1 MRRSSAIS
9 GIIGL
14 VLLAFGLVDYFIA
27 SGFRLFVYI
36 NLIAGLFAII
46 VWITS
51 SRDALSSIVG
61 RRTTRFGANAVVYS
75 VGFVGLLVAINYLA
89 SQHHRRFDMTE
100 ERVFSLSSQSVNVLK
115 NLQKPIKFYGFFE
128 GGQSPSAKSLY
139 QTYAYASPKVTF
151 ELVDPDKH
159 PELAERFKVS
169 TMGTTHIQY
178 GDEGAGTNVGET
190 TEDALTN
197 AIIKVTK
204 HTKKTI
210 YFLEGHG
217 EADPDDTQAPIGFGT
232 LRQALEGEGYE
243 VKKLLL
249 ATQAKVPEDCTILVI
264 AGPQKPLFVHE
275 LDEVNSYLKRDGRV
289 LATLQPPQP
298 DNPTDESGLIKLIG
312 DWGVQVGNDVVV
324 DQVVRLFAGPALGL
338 NPVVSTYGVHPITR
352 GFNQRTV
359 FPMVRSVEP
368 AKDLKAGL
376 SVVAIART
384 SDTSWAETD
393 LEGIFKRQTATLDDK
408 DRRGPITVC
417 AAVEADLKT
426 LGWGSGEARM
436 VVFGTTEFAN
446 NQNINTFFNRDFFI
460 NSVDWLAGQEN
471 SISIRPRSIRA
482 SRFRLTVDQF
492 SVVFALSVLLL
503 PELLLIVGIAVWW
516 ERRN

>member
-1 MRRSSAIS
+1 MRRSSALS

-14 VLLAFGLVDYFIA
+14 VLLAFGLMDYFIA
-27 SGFRLFVYI
+27 SGFRLFVYV
-36 NLIAGLFAII
+36 NLIGGLFAVII
-46 VWITS
+46 WITS
-51 SRDALSSIVG
+51 SREALSTIAG
-61 RRTTRFGANAVVYS
+61 RRATRYGANAIVYS
-75 VGFVGLLVAINYLA
+75 VGFVGLLVAVNYLS
-89 SQHHRRFDMTE
+89 SQHHRRFDLTE
-100 ERVFSLSSQSVNVLK
+100 ERVFSLSSQSVNVVA
-115 NLQKPIKFYGFFE
+115 NLQKPVKFYGFFE

-139 QTYAYASPKVTF
+139 ETYAYASPKIKF

-178 GDEGAGTNVGET
+178 GDEGSGTNV
-190 TEDALTN
+190 TELSEEALTN
-197 AIIKVTK
+197 AIIKIGK
-204 HTKKTI
+204 NTKKTI

-217 EADPDDTQAPIGFGT
+217 EADPDDTQSPTGFGT
-232 LRQALEGEGYE
+232 AKQDLEGESYD

-249 ATQAKVPEDCTILVI
+249 ATQAKVPDDCSILVI

-275 LDEVNSYLKRDGRV
+275 LDEISKYLKRDGRV
-289 LATLQPPQP
+289 VAMLQPPQP
-298 DNPTDESGLIKLIG
+298 DNPADESGLIKLLG
-312 DWGVQVGNDVVV
+312 DWGVTVGTDVVV

-338 NPVVSTYGVHPITR
+338 NPVVSTYGVHPITHS
-352 GFNQRTV
+352 FNQRTV

-376 SVVAIART
+376 SVIPIART

-408 DRRGPITVC
+408 DRRGPISVC
-417 AAVEADLKT
+417 DAVEADLKT
-426 LGWGSGEARM
+426 LGWGTGQARM
-436 VVFGTTEFAN
+436 VVFGDTEFAD
-446 NQNINTFFNRDFFI
+446 NQNINTFFNRDFYI
-460 NSVDWLAGQEN
+460 NSLDWLAGEEN
-471 SISIRPRSIRA
+471 SISIRPRSLRA

-492 SVVFALSVLLL
+492 GVVFALSVLLL
-503 PELLLIVGIAVWW
+503 PEVLLIAGIAVWW